1 VSDYDGFADQ
11 YDQTFEL
18 TPFRTHIEA
27 YSLLKLVGDVRD
39 QAWLDLA
46 CGTGPYAR
54 ALRRRGADPVFG
66 VDLSPEMLRIARA
79 AEEQEPLGIEYLQH
93 DVGSLPKLREFD
105 GAFGS
110 YLLHYATTEAHLHGM
125 CRSIADNLRPGG
137 RFVTYQLNPALSR
150 QPDYYLKYGAE
161 INFGPGS
168 ALADGDAIAFR
179 ITVGDFRSPEV
190 TVYYWSR
197 ATLDNALREAG
208 LDHIRWIRPELSPEA
223 GAGPD
228 PQQWIDYLNEPLCL
242 IVEGVKRATDE
253 H

>member
-1 VSDYDGFADQ
+1 MSDYDGFADQ

-27 YSLLKLVGDVRD
+27 YSLMKLVGDVRG

-54 ALRRRGADPVFG
+54 ALRRRGADPVIG
-66 VDLSPEMLRIARA
+66 VDLSPEMLRIAQA
-79 AEEQEPLGIEYLQH
+79 AEEQEPLGIEYQRH

-110 YLLHYATTEAHLHGM
+110 YLLHYATSEAHLRAM
-125 CRSIADNLRPGG
+125 CHSIAGNLRPGG

-150 QPDYYLKYGAE
+150 RPDYYLKYGAE
-161 INFGPGS
+161 LHLDPDS
-168 ALADGDAIAFR
+168 PLADGEAIAFR
-179 ITVGDFRSPEV
+179 INVAGFRSPEV

-197 ATLDNALREAG
+197 DALDNALREAG
-208 LDHIRWIRPELSPEA
+208 LDEIRWIRPELSPEA
-223 GAGPD
+223 ENGPD
-228 PQQWIDYLNEPLCL
+228 PQQWLDYLDEPLCV
-242 IVEGVKRATDE
+242 IIECFRTSK
-253 H
+253 